1 MDQTLQELNRKL
13 DNLAAQVAFL
23 SEEAR
28 IQRQRRQEWDELKS
42 DMTPIANDIF
52 RLSVEQL
59 EEIDQHVQIEDILRL
74 FKRLLRDTRELERML
89 DRMES
94 LTTLWDDLSP
104 ITRDSFLTLMSK
116 LDELE
121 RKGYFVFLQGGLDIV
136 DRVVSS
142 FGEEDVRQL
151 GDNIV
156 LILETVKE
164 MTQPDVMRLMRQT
177 AHVVREEE
185 PVDTSLRGL
194 LRQLNDPAVKRGLAK
209 TLNLLRSVADNGHA
223 TK

>member
-1 MDQTLQELNRKL
+1 MDQTWQELNRKL

-28 IQRQRRQEWDELKS
+28 TQRQRRQEWDELKS

-52 RLSVEQL
+52 RLSVQQL
-59 EEIDQHVQIEDILRL
+59 EEIDQHVQLEDILRL
-74 FKRLLRDTRELERML
+74 FKRLLRDTRELEGML

-94 LTTLWDDLSP
+94 LATLWDDLSP

-121 RKGYFVFLQGGLDIV
+121 RKGYFIFLQDGLDIV
-136 DRVVSS
+136 DRIVSS
-142 FGEEDVRQL
+142 FSEEDVRQL

-177 AHVVREEE
+177 AHIVREEE

-209 TLNLLRSVADNGHA
+209 TLTLLKSVADNGHV
-223 TK
+223 TS